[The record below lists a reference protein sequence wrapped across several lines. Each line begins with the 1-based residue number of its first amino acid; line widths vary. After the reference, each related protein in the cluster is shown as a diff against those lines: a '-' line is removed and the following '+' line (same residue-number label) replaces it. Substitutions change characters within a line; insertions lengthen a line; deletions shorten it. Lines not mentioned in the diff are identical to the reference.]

1 MQKISQVYSKA
12 VGGTGLDTHT
22 SDWFPLAPANS
33 VNSLEVLKLHC
44 DFKEKLSKVIY
55 LFMLPSFSPSLSPG
69 ATETGTV
76 IPQAFIYLIPEV
88 FAPQNCYSLAV
99 YQTSNPQMNGHFK
112 ISDQLSLQAF
122 TSAYLQ
128 FLLIM

>member
-12 VGGTGLDTHT
+12 VGGTGLDTQT
-22 SDWFPLAPANS
+22 SDWFPLATDNS

-69 ATETGTV
+69 ATETV
-76 IPQAFIYLIPEV
+76 CL
-88 FAPQNCYSLAV
+88 
-99 YQTSNPQMNGHFK
+99 TSNPQMNGHFK